1 MARRTTRERRYV
13 RLPEKRIHEIDE
25 LVAAW
30 PYETRSF
37 MRARLNQFKPPSGP
51 LNSLLETVLS
61 LLVASPA
68 SRHFQILKDP
78 GMLTDWQARFE
89 VSGQSNPQ
97 EAWNKILEKE
107 VSTRDYQYL
116 LAVLDRELGDI
127 HIPIELKLLFEKI
140 YRAHIRKEYLSDPE
154 VPKAPLIL
162 VTGPSGSGKTA
173 TMTET
178 IEKVIFGN
186 EVVPEID
193 LQQKKEE
200 VLAREPFWKTLEQ
213 ADPTLAYE
221 ISRTRRLKFYKRL
234 SRVPVIRAL
243 LHKRISR
250 NLSELEE
257 QGIQVD
263 YSVITPNDYQTALAG
278 EPGNYLRKAL
288 GDPRKTAIRHIEE
301 AHSAF
306 GKADA
311 RDSGPDR
318 QQRTLID
325 TSNIIIDEITNGRRD
340 CLLIATTDQPERL
353 DAAIYRRFVEKGK
366 IIDLSDFWKN
376 ADNLREVVRIEL
388 QRCDI
393 RVTDR
398 KEVESQP
405 SVGCL
410 RHHEL
415 DVAVSRVFAIFS
427 ERTLKITPAYV
438 RKLIHSIVEMKR
450 DFHPD
455 YLEDAQLV
463 RQAFELVA
471 RNTYGDLYKKMV
483 DQMDRNVRW
492 EEYVGGIKDLYS
504 EMANNCL
511 HYGVSEEKGL
521 SSMARPGAARL
532 FWCGPG

>member
-1 MARRTTRERRYV
+1 
-13 RLPEKRIHEIDE
+13 
-25 LVAAW
+25 
-30 PYETRSF
+30 
-37 MRARLNQFKPPSGP
+37 
-51 LNSLLETVLS
+51 
-61 LLVASPA
+61 
-68 SRHFQILKDP
+68 
-78 GMLTDWQARFE
+78 
-89 VSGQSNPQ
+89 
-97 EAWNKILEKE
+97 
-107 VSTRDYQYL
+107 
-116 LAVLDRELGDI
+116 
-127 HIPIELKLLFEKI
+127 
-140 YRAHIRKEYLSDPE
+140 
-154 VPKAPLIL
+154 
-162 VTGPSGSGKTA
+162 
-173 TMTET
+173 
-178 IEKVIFGN
+178 VIFAN

-340 CLLIATTDQPERL
+340 CLLIATTDQPERI

-398 KEVESQP
+398 KEAESQ
-405 SVGCL
+405 
-410 RHHEL
+410 
-415 DVAVSRVFAIFS
+415 AVRCM
-427 ERTLKITPAYV
+427 PA
-438 RKLIHSIVEMKR
+438 
-450 DFHPD
+450 P
-455 YLEDAQLV
+455 
-463 RQAFELVA
+463 
-471 RNTYGDLYKKMV
+471 
-483 DQMDRNVRW
+483 
-492 EEYVGGIKDLYS
+492 
-504 EMANNCL
+504 
-511 HYGVSEEKGL
+511 
-521 SSMARPGAARL
+521 P
-532 FWCGPG
+532 